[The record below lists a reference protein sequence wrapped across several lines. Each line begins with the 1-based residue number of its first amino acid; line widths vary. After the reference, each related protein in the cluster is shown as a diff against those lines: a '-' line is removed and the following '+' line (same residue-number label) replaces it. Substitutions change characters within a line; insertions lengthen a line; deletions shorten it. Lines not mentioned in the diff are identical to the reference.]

1 MSSLPPPS
9 AESEPT
15 AAEPGL
21 RTGLRILLVEDD
33 PSSQELIRALCER
46 RGDRV
51 EIAADGFQGL
61 RRLAEGEHDV
71 ALIDYHLPE
80 MDGYALARLMKEL
93 SRPAGRLRLVGIT
106 ADRHGLAA
114 RRGADRLFDAIL
126 VKPLRP
132 ADLFGTLDRLSR
144 RDSPAAPSAPADELW
159 ARRGLKARPT
169 ALLYPEGATGP
180 VEALSQAFRLV
191 ASAEEADLVLVAD
204 EAGLGALR
212 ALRATGPAG
221 LVPSVALSKRLG
233 PACDLVFQV
242 GDPEAWTAVAAAS
255 RGFRERRAVLPL
267 DAAPDATS
275 RLLRLLVVAER
286 DLTLHRDAT
295 DLAYETGDSP
305 ASRMA
310 AVLALAQAGLVHCE
324 PCLQGMRVAVTE
336 AGRASL
342 LRHQPVPAEGGAPA
356 LAKASAWAPP
366 SVKGGPPAGRAWSVP
381 GVTEQPSMPDSN
393 AHAPPT
399 ANPET
404 VAELCR
410 LIGTDHVER
419 LRERLIEMLKASFVD
434 GADAATLAR
443 EAHILVSAAGSLG
456 FDHLAAHCR
465 SLEGTIQSQRDY
477 RDELMQVRR
486 AAKEIADR
494 QPRRRSLPGLKTC
507 SLPV

>member
-221 LVPSVALSKRLG
+221 
-233 PACDLVFQV
+233 
-242 GDPEAWTAVAAAS
+242 
-255 RGFRERRAVLPL
+255 
-267 DAAPDATS
+267 
-275 RLLRLLVVAER
+275 
-286 DLTLHRDAT
+286 
-295 DLAYETGDSP
+295 
-305 ASRMA
+305 
-310 AVLALAQAGLVHCE
+310 AG
-324 PCLQGMRVAVTE
+324 
-336 AGRASL
+336 
-342 LRHQPVPAEGGAPA
+342 
-356 LAKASAWAPP
+356 
-366 SVKGGPPAGRAWSVP
+366 
-381 GVTEQPSMPDSN
+381 
-393 AHAPPT
+393 
-399 ANPET
+399 
-404 VAELCR
+404 
-410 LIGTDHVER
+410 
-419 LRERLIEMLKASFVD
+419 
-434 GADAATLAR
+434 
-443 EAHILVSAAGSLG
+443 
-456 FDHLAAHCR
+456 
-465 SLEGTIQSQRDY
+465 
-477 RDELMQVRR
+477 
-486 AAKEIADR
+486 
-494 QPRRRSLPGLKTC
+494 
-507 SLPV
+507 

>member
-15 AAEPGL
+15 AEEPGL
-21 RTGLRILLVEDD
+21 RTGLSILLVEDD
-33 PSSQELIRALCER
+33 TSSQELIRALCER

-159 ARRGLKARPT
+159 ARRGLKARPA
-169 ALLYPEGATGP
+169 ALLLSDTAAGP
-180 VEALSQAFRLV
+180 AEALSQAFRIV
-191 ASAEEADLVLVAD
+191 SDAGEADIALVAD
-204 EAGLGALR
+204 ETGLAALR
-212 ALRATGPAG
+212 SLRASGPQN
-221 LVPSVALSKRLG
+221 LLPSVALSERLG

-242 GDPEAWTAVAAAS
+242 GDPEAWTAVAQAG
-255 RGFRERRAVLPL
+255 RGFRERRAALPPE
-267 DAAPDATS
+267 AAPDAAA
-275 RLLRLLVVAER
+275 RLLRLLVVADR
-286 DLTLHRDAT
+286 GLILNRDAA

-305 ASRMA
+305 AGRMA
-310 AVLALAQAGLVHCE
+310 AVLALAQAGLVRCE
-324 PCLQGMRVAVTE
+324 PCPQGMLVAVTE
-336 AGRASL
+336 AGRAGL
-342 LRHQPVPAEGGAPA
+342 LSRPPGAPEHS
-356 LAKASAWAPP
+356 KKTSGWAPP
-366 SVKGGPPAGRAWSVP
+366 SVKGGPPAGRAWSAP
-381 GVTEQPSMPDSN
+381 GVTERAAD
-393 AHAPPT
+393 
-399 ANPET
+399 PET
-404 VAELCR
+404 MAELGR

-419 LRERLIEMLKASFVD
+419 LRGRLIAMLETSFAPD
-434 GADAATLAR
+434 ADAATLAR
-443 EAHILVSAAGSLG
+443 QAHILISAAGSLG
-456 FDHLAAHCR
+456 FEPLAARCR
-465 SLEGTIQSQRDY
+465 ALETAIRAHRDY
-477 RDELMQVRR
+477 REELRLVRSAAQAVAGR
-486 AAKEIADR
+486 AATA
-494 QPRRRSLPGLKTC
+494 L
-507 SLPV
+507 